1 MDAQSNMHDD
11 SALFRAARGAVARC
25 RSRGYTLV
33 TAESCTGGWIAKCL
47 TDIAGSSDWY
57 RGGVVSYSNG
67 LKTQLLGVEPHLLNT
82 HGAVSEAVARAMA
95 KGALEHLGGDYAV
108 AVTGIAGPAGGTPE
122 KPVGTVWIA
131 WADCSDGTFVQL
143 FQFPGDREAVR
154 RATVLHALQGLLRD
168 D

>member
-1 MDAQSNMHDD
+1 MNAQAKMHDD
-11 SALFRAARGAVARC
+11 PALSRAARGAEARC
-25 RSRGYTLV
+25 RSRGYALV

-47 TDIAGSSDWY
+47 TDIAGSSEWY

-67 LKTQLLGVEPHLLNT
+67 LKAQLLGVDPHVLNT

-95 KGALEHLGGDYAV
+95 EGALERLGGDCAV
-108 AVTGIAGPAGGTPE
+108 AVTGVAGPTGGSAE

-131 WADCSDGTFVQL
+131 WADRADGTLAQL
-143 FQFPGDREAVR
+143 FRFSGDREAVR

>member
-1 MDAQSNMHDD
+1 MNEQGKVHDD
-11 SALFRAARGAVARC
+11 PALFRAARGAESRC
-25 RSRGYTLV
+25 RSHGYTLV

-67 LKTQLLGVEPHLLNT
+67 LKTRLLGVDPHLLNT
-82 HGAVSEAVARAMA
+82 QGAVSEAAARAMA
-95 KGALEHLGGDYAV
+95 EGALERLGGDCAL
-108 AVTGIAGPAGGTPE
+108 AVTGIAGPAGGSPE

-131 WADCSDGTFVQL
+131 WAHRDDGTFVQL
-143 FQFPGDREAVR
+143 FRFTGEREAVR
-154 RATVLHALQGLLRD
+154 RAAVLHALLGVLRD